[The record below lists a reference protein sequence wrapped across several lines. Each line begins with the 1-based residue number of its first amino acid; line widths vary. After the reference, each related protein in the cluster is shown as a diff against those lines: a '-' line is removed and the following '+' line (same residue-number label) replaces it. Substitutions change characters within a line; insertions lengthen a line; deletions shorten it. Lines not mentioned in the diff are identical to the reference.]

1 MAIKYDGDLTV
12 SVGVSDIDAAI
23 EWYSKILDFE
33 LLYKNADIAWGEMS
47 TGLPNVNL
55 GLSQVE
61 TVQHGGGAT
70 PVWGVKDIVKAKA
83 SLDAAK
89 VKQDG
94 EIQHIPGL
102 VKLLTFYDPDGNAM
116 MLFENDSQ

>member
-1 MAIKYDGDLTV
+1 MTISYDGDLTV
-12 SVGVSDIDAAI
+12 SMGVSDIDASI
-23 EWYSKILDFE
+23 EWYRNILNFE
-33 LLYKNADIAWGEMS
+33 LLYKNEEIAWGEMS
-47 TGLPNVNL
+47 TGLANVNL

-61 TVQHGGGAT
+61 TVEKGGGAT
-70 PVWGVKDIVKAKA
+70 PVWGVTDIVEAKA

-94 EIQHIPGL
+94 DIQHIPGL

-116 MLFENDSQ
+116 MFFENDNQ

>member
-47 TGLPNVNL
+47 TGLTNVNL

-61 TVQHGGGAT
+61 TVHHGGGAT
-70 PVWGVKDIVKAKA
+70 PVWGVKDIVEAKA

>member
-1 MAIKYDGDLTV
+1 MNIDYDGDLTV
-12 SVGVSDIDAAI
+12 SMGVSDIDAAI
-23 EWYSKILDFE
+23 EWYANILNFE
-33 LLYKNADIAWGEMS
+33 LLYKNEDIAWGEMS
-47 TGLPNVNL
+47 TGLTNVNL

-61 TVQHGGGAT
+61 TVQQGGGAT
-70 PVWGVKDIVKAKA
+70 PVWGVKNIVDAKA

-94 EIQHIPGL
+94 DIQHIPGM
-102 VKLLTFYDPDGNAM
+102 VKLLTFYDPDDNAM

>member
-1 MAIKYDGDLTV
+1 MTISYDGDLTV
-12 SVGVSDIDAAI
+12 SMAVSDIDASI
-23 EWYSKILDFE
+23 EWYRNILSFE
-33 LLYKNADIAWGEMS
+33 LLYKNEEIAWGEMS
-47 TGLPNVNL
+47 TGLANVNL

-61 TVQHGGGAT
+61 TVEKGGGAT
-70 PVWGVKDIVKAKA
+70 PVWGVKDIFEAKT

-94 EIQHIPGL
+94 DIQHIPGL

-116 MLFENDSQ
+116 MFFENDNQ